1 MKKKLVSTILAVA
14 VAVGSLVVP
23 VSASEVDMFDDSGI
37 ILAEDVVSTLE
48 DDEYSKVNDE
58 WATSHGW
65 NIKSSNSEYKKT
77 VDGIGYD
84 LVFGWNAGQ
93 NPDVDKPVWQVMT
106 DGGDNGNAN
115 AVGVVVIPET
125 IDGIP
130 VKSISLDSFRSNSGI
145 TEVVLP
151 EGLEYIGGW
160 AFYNCKNLVSV
171 KLPSTLKRVDGAAFR
186 SCISLKEVVVPAS
199 VEKIASDAFM
209 GNPSS
214 DTGLNRIT
222 FEGNAPEILYGSNL
236 NSLSGVEI
244 NIYPNT
250 IGWDGDIWKD
260 LNIKVISDEP
270 DVPEPPVVV
279 EPTGISLDT
288 DYVELEIGEDT
299 LVTATVEPA
308 DATYKDVEW
317 SVEDDTIASVKD
329 GVIVGESVG
338 TTVVTAKCK
347 ELTAT
352 VEVKVN
358 ENSRPLVEPTS
369 ITLSKDVVEIE
380 VGGEDTVTATVE
392 PEDSDFKNIKWSVE
406 DDTIASV
413 EDGKITGKSVG
424 TTIVTASCREVS
436 ADIEVRVIKG
446 AVKLPYTDVNE
457 NDWYYPY
464 VKDVFEKGL
473 MTGLNETTFGP
484 NQELVRAQFAV
495 ILWRMAGSPTV
506 DYSSKF
512 KDVPK
517 GAFFT
522 DAVMW
527 ASENGIVT
535 GYTDGSGNF
544 GSNDKITREQLATM
558 LYRFAEKMGLDT
570 SNTIDSGTFPDGN
583 KVSDFAIEGIEWCL
597 GSGIITGDGGNI
609 NPRGNVNRAVCATM
623 ISRFTDK

>member
-1 MKKKLVSTILAVA
+1 MKKKLVSVILAVA
-14 VAVGSLVVP
+14 VVVGSLVVP
-23 VSASEVDMFDDSGI
+23 VSASEVDMPDDSGI
-37 ILAEDVVSTLE
+37 ILAEDVISTLE

-65 NIKSSNSEYKKT
+65 NIKSSNSEYAKT
-77 VDGIGYD
+77 VDGVNYS
-84 LVFGWNAGQ
+84 LVFGWHAGQ
-93 NPDVDKPVWQVMT
+93 DPDAEDPSWQIGT
-106 DGGDNGNAN
+106 NGGGNGNAD
-115 AVGVVVIPET
+115 ATGKIVIPET
-125 IDGIP
+125 IDGVP
-130 VKSISLDSFRSNSGI
+130 VKSIDLDSFRSNSGI

-160 AFYNCKNLVSV
+160 AFYNCGNLISV
-171 KLPSTLKRVDGAAFR
+171 EFPSTLNMIDGTAFR
-186 SCISLKEVVVPAS
+186 SCISLKEVVIPAS
-199 VEKIASDAFM
+199 LKKLASNAFVASGLEKI
-209 GNPSS
+209 
-214 DTGLNRIT
+214 T
-222 FEGNAPEILYGSNL
+222 FAGNAPEILYGDTSKL
-236 NSLSGVEI
+236 IGIEI
-244 NIYPNT
+244 NVYPNT
-250 IGWDGDIWKD
+250 TGWDGEAWKD

-279 EPTGISLDT
+279 EPTSIRLDT

-347 ELTAT
+347 ELSAT

-358 ENSRPLVEPTS
+358 ENSRPLVEPTG

-413 EDGKITGKSVG
+413 EDGKIVGKSVG
-424 TTIVTASCREVS
+424 TTTVTASCREVS

-446 AVKLPYTDVNE
+446 AVKLPYMDVNE
-457 NDWYYPY
+457 SDWHYSY

-495 ILWRMAGSPTV
+495 ILWRMAGSPKAE
-506 DYSSKF
+506 YSNKF
-512 KDVPK
+512 KDVSQ

-609 NPRGNVNRAVCATM
+609 NPGGNVNRAVCATM